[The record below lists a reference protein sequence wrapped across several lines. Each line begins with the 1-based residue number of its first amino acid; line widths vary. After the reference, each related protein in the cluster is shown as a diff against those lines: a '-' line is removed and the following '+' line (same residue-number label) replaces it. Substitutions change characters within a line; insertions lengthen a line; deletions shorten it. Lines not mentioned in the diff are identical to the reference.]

1 MLIQHPR
8 GVWRFWRVIPWRFLI
23 FPRRGQAFPW
33 SVRCIGMQRGQQA
46 LAGDVVQGQAVGTL
60 GEMIL
65 YFLIALSELFHQGRG
80 AVEVGNN
87 LVLIT
92 VKTFLNVIQ
101 LTLRAVRRGIRQQ
114 AGNQESN
121 GDTGNQGESRQQ
133 PN

>member
-1 MLIQHPR
+1 MLSIS
-8 GVWRFWRVIPWRFLI
+8 
-23 FPRRGQAFPW
+23 A
-33 SVRCIGMQRGQQA
+33 IGE
-46 LAGDVVQGQAVGTL
+46 V
-60 GEMIL
+60 IL
-65 YFLIALSELFHQGRG
+65 YFLVALCELLDQGRG

-114 AGNQESN
+114 ASNQESN
-121 GDTGNQGESRQQ
+121 GDTGNQGKSRQQ

>member
-1 MLIQHPR
+1 
-8 GVWRFWRVIPWRFLI
+8 
-23 FPRRGQAFPW
+23 
-33 SVRCIGMQRGQQA
+33 MQRGQQA
-46 LAGDVVQGQAVGTL
+46 LAGDVVESQAVSAI
-60 GEMIL
+60 GEVIL
-65 YFLIALSELFHQGRG
+65 YFLVALGELLDQGRG
-80 AVEVGNN
+80 GIEVGNN

-101 LTLRAVRRGIRQQ
+101 LTLRAVRRGIWQQ